1 MYHFQL
7 RSSFTNSEIVKNS
20 AENFNANNN
29 LNSTYFLIFTA
40 RSYDSPRS
48 SYSGDHGHR
57 GYPDRAK
64 GFNAESMDW
73 QKAAEA
79 WARSK
84 SRDGTPRS
92 EGRNT
97 PRSGKQTPRST
108 PRSTRTNMSPSSM
121 ILGDATPLYD
131 ESI

>member
-1 MYHFQL
+1 M
-7 RSSFTNSEIVKNS
+7 E
-20 AENFNANNN
+20 
-29 LNSTYFLIFTA
+29 
-40 RSYDSPRS
+40 SPRG
-48 SYSGDHGHR
+48 SYSGSSHGHR
-57 GYPDRAK
+57 GYPDRLK
-64 GFNAESMDW
+64 SFNTESMDW

-84 SRDGTPRS
+84 SGTGILFCCNCRIVFDVIFRIGTPRS
-92 EGRNT
+92 DGRIT